1 MLLGDFIKE
10 LKHKSIWIYLNNC
23 DKCKFSGTM
32 GELIHNV
39 EYLNNYSNWSIDN
52 IIPQYDDN
60 FKAILHIQIWR

>member
-10 LKHKSIWIYLNNC
+10 LKHKSIRIYLVQC
-23 DKCKFSGTM
+23 DKLRFSGTM
-32 GELIHNV
+32 GELINNV
-39 EYLNNYSNWSIDN
+39 EYIKNYSKWSVDS